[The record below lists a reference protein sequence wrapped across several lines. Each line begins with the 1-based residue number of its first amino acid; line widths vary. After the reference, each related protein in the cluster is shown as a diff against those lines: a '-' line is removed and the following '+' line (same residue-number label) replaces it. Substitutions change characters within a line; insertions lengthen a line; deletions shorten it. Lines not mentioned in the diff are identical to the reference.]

1 MNDVMIHADKVSKR
15 YRLGIYNANSLKEEL
30 QLWWKQKRNR
40 EAAAKADAYFWAL
53 KDVSFEIKRG
63 DVVGIIGKNG
73 AGKSTLLKIISR
85 IVLPTSGIV
94 KGKGRVASLLEVGT
108 GFHPELSGRENI
120 FLNGNILG
128 LKKKEIID
136 RFDEIVDFSEIGAF
150 LDTPVKRYSSGMYV
164 RLAFSIAIHM
174 NPDILI
180 LDEVLAVGDFDFQ
193 QKCLRKIGEL
203 TKESGQTI
211 LFVSHN
217 IQSIRSLCTKV
228 LYLEKGS
235 LVAQGDTDSVVA
247 KYLLR
252 ENVYVSAQRYQAVQM
267 APGNELI
274 RIQEIELLAAGKQAD
289 GPIDA
294 ADELSIGFSFWSLSD
309 EHLPLIVSIV
319 LVDFMGE
326 SVFHVSSKY
335 TNFRKGLVKGACHVP
350 ANFLGSGSYVIH
362 LLFARDQK
370 ETLWEFN
377 QCLSFEIK
385 SRVRIPAFINK
396 WQSPI
401 SPDFPVILTQPN

>member
-1 MNDVMIHADKVSKR
+1 
-15 YRLGIYNANSLKEEL
+15 
-30 QLWWKQKRNR
+30 
-40 EAAAKADAYFWAL
+40 
-53 KDVSFEIKRG
+53 
-63 DVVGIIGKNG
+63 
-73 AGKSTLLKIISR
+73 
-85 IVLPTSGIV
+85 
-94 KGKGRVASLLEVGT
+94 
-108 GFHPELSGRENI
+108 
-120 FLNGNILG
+120 
-128 LKKKEIID
+128 
-136 RFDEIVDFSEIGAF
+136 
-150 LDTPVKRYSSGMYV
+150 
-164 RLAFSIAIHM
+164 
-174 NPDILI
+174 LI